1 MLTVLLYEEHCSL
14 AASMNSVRT
23 FFYSG
28 HPATE
33 MQLKGDVEDLVTITT
48 CQGNYAVQVV

>member
-1 MLTVLLYEEHCSL
+1 MVLLYEEHCSL

-48 CQGNYAVQVV
+48 CQGNCAVQVV